1 MNFFDDE
8 DKKYEYLF
16 CYYVMSEIC
25 ENINHDEHIF
35 INSPYFTYDI
45 VVNNINNPTIL
56 MLYDMLMINVIR
68 RCDRSYECIY
78 ICSDKYHSYDVV
90 KKHIDLLCK
99 LNYSKKYT
107 SKRHIVYFI
116 LSLLTILEKLIN
128 KFFYNTIEKHFYGY
142 DIFVIYLK
150 YINKIFNF
158 DNRDIFILFSKNNKR
173 FNCVE
178 DLEKYINKIEDKFVV
193 DEIKNIFCT
202 PIISNTKG
210 AHKINN

>member
-16 CYYVMSEIC
+16 CYYVMTEIC
-25 ENINHDEHIF
+25 AKINNDEHIF

-45 VVNNINNPTIL
+45 IVNNINNPTIL
-56 MLYDMLMINVIR
+56 MLYDMLMINEICPR
-68 RCDRSYECIY
+68 RSFDCMY
-78 ICSDKYHSYDVV
+78 IGSNKYHSYDVV
-90 KKHIDLLCK
+90 KKHIDLVYK
-99 LNYSKKYT
+99 LNNSKKYT
-107 SKRHIVYFI
+107 SERYIVYFI
-116 LSLLTILEKLIN
+116 LSLLTILEKLIKN
-128 KFFYNTIEKHFYGY
+128 FFYNTIIKNFYDY
-142 DIFVIYLK
+142 DIFLIYLK